1 MIGLPSSVRIF
12 LAPDAVDMRK
22 GPDGLSAEVRR
33 RGGDP
38 FSGDLYVFASR
49 RKDRIKILTWST
61 GGFIVWYKR
70 LERGRFP
77 VPRDG
82 VAESP
87 ATMTLDAS
95 QLSLLLDGID
105 FRRIERPRR
114 WEPRRR
120 AA

>member
-1 MIGLPSSVRIF
+1 MIGLPDSVRIF

-38 FSGDLYVFASR
+38 FSGHLYVFASR
-49 RKDRIKILTWST
+49 RRDRIKILVWSR

-70 LERGRFP
+70 LERGKFP

-82 VAESP
+82 VAG

-95 QLSLLLDGID
+95 ELSLLLDGID
-105 FRRIERPRR
+105 FRRVHRPPR
-114 WEPRRR
+114 WEPRRQ